1 LAGDFLVLVLLF
13 AGARFGF
20 TVTLSVIWSFTVGL
34 GAVNDALAG
43 VKKFLIHLNII
54 LYLR

>member
-1 LAGDFLVLVLLF
+1 LAGDFLVVVLLF
-13 AGARFGF
+13 AGVRFGF

-43 VKKFLIHLNII
+43 VKKSLIHLNII
-54 LYLR
+54 SYLR

>member
-1 LAGDFLVLVLLF
+1 
-13 AGARFGF
+13 
-20 TVTLSVIWSFTVGL
+20 L

-54 LYLR
+54 SYLR